1 MSNLSGM
8 FTFDCDQE
16 FDIFVNAL
24 NEFRDYDRIEV
35 PRSTLIDL
43 LEQINYAFDPTNENS
58 RQFLQFTS
66 QEHKLALWSLGHED
80 FYDNLTPQ
88 DRALACSMSSRI
100 YKLIEFCY

>member
-1 MSNLSGM
+1 M

-35 PRSTLIDL
+35 PRSTLVNL

-58 RQFLQFTS
+58 RQFLQFTR
-66 QEHKLALWSLGHED
+66 QEHKLALWSLGDEY

-88 DRALACSMSSRI
+88 DKALANTMSSRI